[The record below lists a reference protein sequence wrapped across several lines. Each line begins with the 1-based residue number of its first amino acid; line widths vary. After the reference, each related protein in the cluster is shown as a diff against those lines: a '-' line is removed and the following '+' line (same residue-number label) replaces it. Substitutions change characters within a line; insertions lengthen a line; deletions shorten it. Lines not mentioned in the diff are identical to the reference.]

1 MQIEDYK
8 IDIEMYLKQIISLCD
23 LMIETDNTD
32 KTNILTIRD
41 RPPSRAPSCIGRKNS
56 MLPMSDEKARTSMAS
71 QKVSDTPSESNMK

>member
-41 RPPSRAPSCIGRKNS
+41 
-56 MLPMSDEKARTSMAS
+56 L
-71 QKVSDTPSESNMK
+71 SELAIDKGNE